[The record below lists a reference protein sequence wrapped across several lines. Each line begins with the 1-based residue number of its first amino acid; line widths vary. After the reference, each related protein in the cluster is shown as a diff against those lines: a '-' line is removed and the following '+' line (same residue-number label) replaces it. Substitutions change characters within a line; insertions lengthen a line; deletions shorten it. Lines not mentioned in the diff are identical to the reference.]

1 MECLKPFSSVRT
13 WEFLHSSKYNVKWTN
28 MQYEVNNVL
37 NLQMKTSDREFC
49 FILVLALTVTCA
61 LWTNHLRILFSWTR
75 TVVYHLLVYTSIR
88 LSIVCPSINPSW
100 GLLSGEITRGVVEE
114 CFLSWYLYPKVIN
127 EQSKYHLFQFV
138 IFCNLTK
145 DTLVFHFR
153 LFHFFFYH
161 LSQENYPTFLNLSFS
176 LWNWDPISH
185 STRLLWNSSDS
196 RYESLSVI
204 STL

>member
-88 LSIVCPSINPSW
+88 LSIVRPSINPSW

-114 CFLSWYLYPKVIN
+114 CFLSCYLYPKVIN

-153 LFHFFFYH
+153 LFNFFFFIT
-161 LSQENYPTFLNLSFS
+161 YPRKTTQPFL
-176 LWNWDPISH
+176 ISV
-185 STRLLWNSSDS
+185 
-196 RYESLSVI
+196 SVCEI
-204 STL
+204 EILFPTPQGYCETAVIAGMKVLV